1 MDFPEHIR
9 TQIETLSVDLAAS
22 VDTLPRKPG
31 VYLMRDVTS
40 AVIYVGKAVD
50 LRSRVRS
57 YFQPSAW
64 ENPKVRAIVSEVAD
78 LDFIVTDSELEALIL
93 EANLIKRH
101 RPRYNVRL
109 KDDKR
114 YPYIKITWADPFPR
128 VLVTRRMEQ
137 DGSRYFGPFTS
148 ASAVHQTLDLLRK
161 SFPYLT
167 CNREITARDARPCLY
182 YDIRLCLGPC
192 IGAVTQEEYRVM
204 IRGLTRFLEGR
215 SEEVIAGLE
224 ARMKVAA
231 DDWDFE
237 QAASLRDQLQAVRC
251 VVERQKIVSS
261 VGTDQDVVAFAREE
275 GDACVQIFFI
285 RGGKLLGRE
294 YFVLEGAQDEDER
307 EVITAFLKQFYE
319 EAAYIPPEVLLPEQI
334 EEALIIEQWLKRK
347 RGAKVTLRVPRR
359 GQKRGLVALA
369 AENAAETLTALRA
382 QWQAD
387 AHKHEQALAELQEA
401 LGLPSPPVRIE
412 CYDIST
418 TQGTEIVG
426 SMVVFVHAVPR
437 KSEYRRFIVR
447 SVQGQDDYASM
458 REVLQRRFRRWQ
470 MAAGGSVGDLRPTG
484 GDLRPT
490 QSASVA
496 EGLLTEASFDRAHG
510 GSVRDLRPTEGDLRP
525 TEGDL
530 RPTVLGSRDIKGWAK
545 LPDLLIVDG
554 GRGQLG
560 VVTEVLKEF
569 DLLARVPVAA
579 LAKQREEIFLP
590 GQGKPILLP
599 PRSQGLFLVQR
610 VRDEAHRFAVTHH
623 RIRRRR
629 AGVASQLDSIP
640 GVGPARRKAL
650 LKAFG
655 SLDNIRAASVKQLA
669 AVPGIPRTVAQA
681 IKEHL

>member
-1 MDFPEHIR
+1 VDVPEHIR
-9 TQIETLSVDLAAS
+9 TQVE
-22 VDTLPRKPG
+22 TLPRKPG
-31 VYLMRDVTS
+31 VYLMRDVGGT
-40 AVIYVGKAVD
+40 VIYVGKAVD

-64 ENPKVRAIVSEVAD
+64 ENPKVRAIVSDVGD
-78 LDFIVTDSELEALIL
+78 LEFIVTDSELEALIL
-93 EANLIKRH
+93 EANLIKQH

-114 YPYIKITWADPFPR
+114 YPYIKITWADPFPK
-128 VLVTRRMEQ
+128 VFITRRMEQ

-148 ASAVHQTLDLLRK
+148 SLAVHQTLDLLRK

-167 CNREITARDARPCLY
+167 CNRDITGQDERPCLY
-182 YDIRLCLGPC
+182 YDIKLCLGPC
-192 IGAVTQEEYRVM
+192 IGAVTQEEYRAT
-204 IRGLTRFLEGR
+204 IKGLARFLEGR
-215 SEEVIAGLE
+215 SEEVIAELDR
-224 ARMKVAA
+224 RMQAAA
-231 DDWDFE
+231 DELDFE
-237 QAASLRDQLQAVRC
+237 QAASLRDQLRAVRL
-251 VVERQKIVSS
+251 VVAHQKIVSS
-261 VGTDQDVVAFAREE
+261 VGADQDVVAFAREG
-275 GDACVQIFFI
+275 GDACVQVFFI

-307 EVITAFLKQFYE
+307 DVMAAFLKQFYE
-319 EAAYIPPEVLLPEQI
+319 EAAYVPPEVLLPERV
-334 EEALIIEQWLKRK
+334 EEALIIEQWLRGK

-359 GQKRGLVALA
+359 GQKRELVALA
-369 AENAAETLTALRA
+369 AENAAETLAALRA

-387 AHKHEQALAELQEA
+387 AHKHEQALAEIHETLE
-401 LGLPSPPVRIE
+401 LPKPPARIE

-418 TQGTEIVG
+418 TQGTEVVG
-426 SMVVFVHAVPR
+426 SMVVFVQGVPR

-470 MAAGGSVGDLRPTG
+470 MATSGFPPVGGTSNLPPGGGTSNLPPVGGIKG
-484 GDLRPT
+484 G
-490 QSASVA
+490 
-496 EGLLTEASFDRAHG
+496 G
-510 GSVRDLRPTEGDLRP
+510 
-525 TEGDL
+525 
-530 RPTVLGSRDIKGWAK
+530 RDIKGWAK

-560 VVTEVLKEF
+560 VAVEVLEEF

-590 GQGKPILLP
+590 GRARPVLLSR
-599 PRSQGLFLVQR
+599 RSQGLFLVQR
-610 VRDEAHRFAVTHH
+610 VRDEAHRFAIAHH
-623 RIRRRR
+623 RTRRRR

-640 GVGPARRKAL
+640 GVGPARRTAL

-655 SLDNIRAASVKQLA
+655 SLDAIRAASVEQLA
-669 AVPGIPRTVAQA
+669 AVPGIPRNVALA